1 MRSLAIVAV
10 AVCVACGGGQTSG
23 SGPARP
29 TTPASAAEHGRL
41 VTAGDALWS
50 QRGDAAKLRAAIAK
64 WQAAVDLDGSDV
76 RTFEKLGRA
85 ISLLGNVG
93 MAKASKAERSALFKR
108 GAALAERGIAAASPA
123 FGRLRRQGAKLID
136 AIEVTERAAA
146 PLVYWYAVNLGSYVA
161 EVGVSA
167 GIKYKDTIFK
177 SMSHVLKVAPGY
189 YYRGA
194 DRALGAFFA
203 ALPGFL
209 GGDLARSKRHFEAAI
224 KGAPNFLG
232 NYVVMAE
239 YYAVKKKDRA
249 LFDSLLAKVV
259 AAKACSPNGPSPCVE
274 AGLVVEASIDKKQ
287 AEKLMAKRASLF

>member
-10 AVCVACGGGQTSG
+10 AVCVACGGGQP

-29 TTPASAAEHGRL
+29 TTPASVAEHRRL
-41 VTAGDALWS
+41 VAAGDALWS
-50 QRGDAAKLRAAIAK
+50 QRGDAAKLRTAIAR

-93 MAKASKAERSALFKR
+93 MAKASKAERAALFKR

-123 FGRLRRQGAKLID
+123 FARLRRQGAKMVD
-136 AIEVTERAAA
+136 AIAVTERAAA
-146 PLVYWYAVNLGSYVA
+146 PLVYWHAVNLGSYVA

-177 SMSHVLKVAPGY
+177 LMSHVLKVAPGY
-189 YYRGA
+189 YDRGA

-203 ALPGFL
+203 ALPSFL
-209 GGDLARSKRHFEAAI
+209 GGDLARSKRHFDAAI

-259 AAKACSPNGPSPCVE
+259 AAKACVAGGPSPCVE
-274 AGLVVEASIDKKQ
+274 PGLAVEAYIDKRQ
-287 AEKLMAKRASLF
+287 AEKLMAKRDSLF